1 MSLVAGE
8 SISDATA
15 LRAGEPEARWYA
27 VQTRSRFEKI
37 VRADLTACGVE
48 NYLPSATEIHQWKDR
63 KKSVEETLFPGY
75 VFVRFSERGPARL
88 RVLRTNGVVR
98 ILGFGNKIEPI
109 SDLEIDSIR
118 RLLASGQK
126 RQAYPYLREGSRVRV
141 DTDMPGTS
149 GRLKA

>member
-37 VRADLTACGVE
+37 VRADLTACRVE

-98 ILGFGNKIEPI
+98 ILG
-109 SDLEIDSIR
+109 SVIR
-118 RLLASGQK
+118 SNLFRTWRSTRFAGCF
-126 RQAYPYLREGSRVRV
+126 QA
-141 DTDMPGTS
+141 
-149 GRLKA
+149 GRRARYIRI